1 MSGFELSKLQNG
13 SDIRGIAIPDEGKT
27 AELTERSVTR
37 IVKGFLLW
45 LSERTGKAPADLKVS
60 IGRDSRLSG
69 PDIMRWS
76 VNALA
81 PYGVT
86 VLDCGLATTPAMFMS
101 TIFEGYLC
109 DGALMVTASHMPP
122 DRNGLK
128 FFTRRG
134 GLEKEDIAQII
145 DYAES
150 REKID
155 SLGPM
160 TGMTGYDIVDGQV
173 VYPAEESDLMPVYA
187 SYLRELIVKG
197 IDEADPGSVTEDND
211 GQNTG
216 QDGEPEG
223 SGGDAA
229 PVTVYN
235 DKPLE
240 GLKIVVDAG
249 NGAGG
254 FYAAEVLEPLGADV
268 SGSLFLEPD
277 GTFPNH
283 VPNPENKDALRAICD
298 QVKAT
303 DADLGLIF
311 DTDVD
316 RSAAVGPD
324 GEPIARNAVVALAA
338 AITAKE
344 APGTTVV
351 TDSVTSDHLTDFIEG
366 LGLKHFRY
374 RRGYRNVINKA
385 AELNAAG
392 IDSALAIETSGHCA
406 MRSNFFMDDG
416 AYLATRIVIEEA
428 MLKADGRSI
437 SDLISGLVEPASAE
451 EHRLPIHDENFRD
464 YGNMILEKLAGW
476 AGERGDMTVVEP
488 NYEGVRVSVDDGNL
502 KGWFLL
508 RLSLHEPLMPLNIES
523 DAAGGCTAIMG
534 KLKPFLAGFPK
545 LEIV

>member
-1 MSGFELSKLQNG
+1 
-13 SDIRGIAIPDEGKT
+13 
-27 AELTERSVTR
+27 
-37 IVKGFLLW
+37 
-45 LSERTGKAPADLKVS
+45 
-60 IGRDSRLSG
+60 
-69 PDIMRWS
+69 
-76 VNALA
+76 
-81 PYGVT
+81 
-86 VLDCGLATTPAMFMS
+86 MS

-134 GLEKEDIAQII
+134 GLEKEDIAAII
-145 DYAES
+145 KSAGSTE
-150 REKID
+150 EIE

-160 TGMTGYDIVDGQV
+160 TAVTGYDIVDGQV
-173 VYPAEESDLMPVYA
+173 VYPAEKSDLMPVYA

-197 IDEADPGSVTEDND
+197 AAENEDGSAVSDTED
-211 GQNTG
+211 GG
-216 QDGEPEG
+216 AAGEN
-223 SGGDAA
+223 GDAPA
-229 PVTVYN
+229 VSVYD
-235 DKPLE
+235 DKPLK
-240 GLKIVVDAG
+240 GLRIVVDAG

-254 FYAAEVLEPLGADV
+254 FYATEVLEPLGADV

-283 VPNPENKDALRAICD
+283 VPNPENADALQAVCA
-298 QVKAT
+298 QVKAEN
-303 DADLGLIF
+303 ADLGLIF

-324 GEPIARNAVVALAA
+324 GNPIARNGIVALAA

-351 TDSVTSDHLTDFIEG
+351 TDSVTSDHLTDFLEK

-385 AELNAAG
+385 AELNASG
-392 IDSALAIETSGHCA
+392 TDCALAIETSGHCA

-428 MLKADGRSI
+428 MLSADGGSVT
-437 SDLISGLVEPASAE
+437 DLISDLVEPASAE
-451 EHRLPIHDENFRD
+451 EHRLPIRAEEFRD
-464 YGNMILEKLAGW
+464 YGNMVLEKLSDWAAG
-476 AGERGDMTVVEP
+476 RNDMTVVEP
-488 NYEGVRVSVDDGNL
+488 NYEGVRISYDDGKL

-523 DAAGGCTAIMG
+523 DAAGGCTAIMA
-534 KLKPFLAGFPK
+534 KLKPFLAQFSE

>member
-1 MSGFELSKLQNG
+1 MSEFELSKLQNG
-13 SDIRGIAIPDEGKT
+13 SDIRGIAIPDEGET

-37 IVKGFLLW
+37 LVKGFLLW
-45 LSERTGKAPADLKVS
+45 LSERTGKEPADLKVS

-197 IDEADPGSVTEDND
+197 TDEGGNETEPD
-211 GQNTG
+211 GG
-216 QDGEPEG
+216 A
-223 SGGDAA
+223 SA

-254 FYAAEVLEPLGADV
+254 FYATEVLEPLGADV

-283 VPNPENKDALRAICD
+283 VPNPENADALRAICD

-316 RSAAVGPD
+316 RSAAVGPN

-374 RRGYRNVINKA
+374 KRGYRNVINKA

-392 IDSALAIETSGHCA
+392 VDSALAIETSGHCA

-428 MLKADGRSI
+428 MLKAEGRSI

-464 YGNMILEKLAGW
+464 YGNMILEKLAEW
-476 AGERGDMTVVEP
+476 AGARGDMTVVEP
-488 NYEGVRVSVDDGNL
+488 NYEGVRVSFDDGNL
-502 KGWFLL
+502 QGWFLL